1 MVRCEKCNDEKSDVE
16 LRKSDEL
23 LCDTCYSKNLI
34 DGMRELAN
42 KSFGGVLLQNGE
54 LDAEREEDEE
64 ADPSDNDA
72 YDGDSE
78 EHVQD
83 KQDEAEEEGW
93 TPWKDVV
100 EAQQSQASAEIFVKR
115 NRKNQESSEKCKK
128 CRKTVSTGVRCSSC
142 HLGFHWN
149 CGGVKKRETKQD
161 IISQKFWECTYCRT
175 IDKNCPRCKD
185 LIKEV
190 KILKRTI
197 VDLEKNLN
205 EINKELADST
215 LRCLEFEDK
224 AKLERELRRKFEHE
238 MDQLQDKLDVY
249 SSSDDSSIS
258 EVSETR
264 NGDDSSNSNNNGDN
278 ENGVPSEKRQ
288 LTKKSGV
295 SDEARQ
301 KQKQKNRPSPRQSG
315 RKKKK
320 LKSDDNEN
328 ITTPTHLQGAI
339 QYLEKYGKTENHGDD
354 NGFGI
359 PTAER
364 SNKYCYEFAK
374 KGACTKV
381 NCKYMHVA
389 KEAAYPNLSHRANGD
404 RDMNTRRPRPSGHNN
419 RSVRPRPSGG
429 ITQRQRYPDPYNYS
443 RKRPFQNIDLSN
455 RINRKVCFNYRD
467 NGFCRYGFHCRYEH
481 VLNENQNRAFHSNIN
496 VTDRPNTNLNNQRQM
511 EQSSPFLDEMRSL
524 LTTVRALV
532 ESQRLGGS
540 TIAFQGQQA
549 QQFYPSVAQVY
560 PVITQ

>member
-34 DGMRELAN
+34 DGMREIAN
-42 KSFGGVLLQNGE
+42 ESFGGVLFQNGE
-54 LDAEREEDEE
+54 VDAEREEDEE

-83 KQDEAEEEGW
+83 EQDEVEEEGW

-100 EAQQSQASAEIFVKR
+100 EAQQSQASAKIFVKR
-115 NRKNQESSEKCKK
+115 SRKNQESSEKCKK
-128 CRKTVSTGVRCSSC
+128 CRKTVNTGVRCCSC

-161 IISQKFWECTYCRT
+161 IISQNFWECTYCRT

-190 KILKRTI
+190 KNLKRTI
-197 VDLEKNLN
+197 VDLEKHLN
-205 EINKELADST
+205 EINKELAASA

-238 MDQLQDKLDVY
+238 MDKLQDKLDAY
-249 SSSDDSSIS
+249 SSSADSSIS

-264 NGDDSSNSNNNGDN
+264 NGDDSSNSNINRDN

-288 LTKKSGV
+288 PTKKSGV

-301 KQKQKNRPSPRQSG
+301 KHKQKSRPSPRRSE
-315 RKKKK
+315 RKKKE
-320 LKSDDNEN
+320 LKSDDDEN
-328 ITTPTHLQGAI
+328 STTPTHLQGAI

-354 NGFGI
+354 NDFGI

-364 SNKYCYEFAK
+364 NKKYCYEFAK

-389 KEAAYPNLSHRANGD
+389 K
-404 RDMNTRRPRPSGHNN
+404 
-419 RSVRPRPSGG
+419 
-429 ITQRQRYPDPYNYS
+429 
-443 RKRPFQNIDLSN
+443 
-455 RINRKVCFNYRD
+455 
-467 NGFCRYGFHCRYEH
+467 
-481 VLNENQNRAFHSNIN
+481 
-496 VTDRPNTNLNNQRQM
+496 
-511 EQSSPFLDEMRSL
+511 
-524 LTTVRALV
+524 
-532 ESQRLGGS
+532 
-540 TIAFQGQQA
+540 
-549 QQFYPSVAQVY
+549 
-560 PVITQ
+560 